1 MAGPRSGALREQAS
15 NLEWPSP
22 PWRRP
27 SVTPR
32 YPQPTGAGTA
42 SKWEQCSAG
51 GPGGTPGP
59 TWTLSVRDRGWSGL
73 GQEAWPESWVPKGWL
88 ILSRR
93 LCAGSEA
100 WGPRPP
106 ALRHWEKGL
115 NLLEPGVLQPPAG
128 AWELGGRARAAAI
141 FLQLGGAGK
150 GHCDS
155 RILCSG
161 PCQVRQVCR
170 VPAGTPS
177 GHGSAAAEG
186 ERRVSPELS

>member
-27 SVTPR
+27 PVTPR

-128 AWELGGRARAAAI
+128 AWELGSGRGPPPSSCSWEGLGRGTVTAGFCVPGPAR
-141 FLQLGGAGK
+141 
-150 GHCDS
+150 
-155 RILCSG
+155 
-161 PCQVRQVCR
+161 
-170 VPAGTPS
+170 
-177 GHGSAAAEG
+177 
-186 ERRVSPELS
+186 